1 MILKTYI
8 VNDMQEGMEKI
19 KKELGVDAVIL
30 STKEYKKKGIRG
42 WFSKPKLEIVA
53 AYDADDRIS
62 INTSRR
68 EKRAAQTQETRPLP
82 QRSRQASQSGLYS
95 DMEISAIENKLSRL
109 DSTLSSFMQRIEN
122 NYSDKFTA
130 YSKEIRS
137 FAGKLL
143 DNDVR
148 EDIVYELADKVE
160 ELVKKNNRDVNE
172 AIKEVVTNYLGEPQ
186 VIAENEKGPH
196 IVMFLGTTGVG
207 KTTTLSK
214 ITTDMVVN
222 KHKKASVM
230 TTDIYKIA
238 STEQLKV
245 YSDILEVPFSVI
257 YSNDEIEENMQKF
270 AESDLIFIDT
280 GKSPDEE
287 EYKNQ
292 IKEIISTV
300 NPDEIYLVMSA
311 NTNYKSCV
319 KTLANY
325 SYVKDFRI
333 IVTKMDEA
341 VSSGMLFNIR
351 SLTDKPFSYLTYG
364 QILTEDIKTFDI
376 KEILDDLV
384 DTGKE

>member
-8 VNDMQEGMEKI
+8 VNDMQEGMEQI
-19 KKELGVDAVIL
+19 KRELGMDAVIL

-42 WFSKPKLEIVA
+42 LFSKPKLEIVA
-53 AYDADDRIS
+53 AYDSDDRIS
-62 INTSRR
+62 IKSNRR
-68 EKRAAQTQETRPLP
+68 TVSPSPRPAQTY
-82 QRSRQASQSGLYS
+82 QRTGSMGGGVSS
-95 DMEISAIENKLSRL
+95 DLEISAIENRLSKL
-109 DSTLSSFMQRIEN
+109 DNTLNSFMKRIEN
-122 NYSDKFTA
+122 NYADKFTA

-160 ELVKKNNRDVNE
+160 AKVKNE
-172 AIKEVVTNYLGEPQ
+172 NADINDAIAGVVKNYLGEPQ
-186 VIAENEKGPH
+186 KIDTDKKNQ
-196 IVMFLGTTGVG
+196 IILFLGTTGVG

-214 ITTDMVVN
+214 LTTDIVVN
-222 KHKKASVM
+222 KHKKAAVM

-257 YSNDEIEENMQKF
+257 YSDDEMEENIEKF
-270 AESDLIFIDT
+270 GDCDIIFIDT

-292 IKEIISTV
+292 VKKIISDIK
-300 NPDEIYLVMSA
+300 PDEIYLVISA

-319 KTLANY
+319 KTLTGY
-325 SYVKDFRI
+325 SYVKDYKI

-341 VSSGMLFNIR
+341 VSSGILFNIR

-364 QILTEDIKTFDI
+364 QILTEDIKDFDADELI
-376 KEILDDLV
+376 RDLLN
-384 DTGKE
+384 TPGKE

>member
-8 VNDMQEGMEKI
+8 VNDMQEGMEQI
-19 KKELGVDAVIL
+19 KRELGMDAVIL

-42 WFSKPKLEIVA
+42 LFSKPKLEIVA
-53 AYDADDRIS
+53 AYDSDDRIS
-62 INTSRR
+62 IKSNRR
-68 EKRAAQTQETRPLP
+68 TASPSPRPAQTY
-82 QRSRQASQSGLYS
+82 QRTGSMGGGVSS
-95 DMEISAIENKLSRL
+95 DLEISAIENRLSKL
-109 DSTLSSFMQRIEN
+109 DNTLNSFMKRIEN
-122 NYSDKFTA
+122 NYADKFTA

-160 ELVKKNNRDVNE
+160 AKVKNE
-172 AIKEVVTNYLGEPQ
+172 NADINDAIAGVVKNYLGEPQ
-186 VIAENEKGPH
+186 KIDTGKKNQ
-196 IVMFLGTTGVG
+196 IILFLGTTGVG

-214 ITTDMVVN
+214 LTTDIVVN
-222 KHKKASVM
+222 KHKKAAVM

-257 YSNDEIEENMQKF
+257 YSDDEMEENIEKF
-270 AESDLIFIDT
+270 CDCDIIFIDT

-292 IKEIISTV
+292 VKKIISDIK
-300 NPDEIYLVMSA
+300 PDEIYLVISA

-319 KTLANY
+319 KTLTGY
-325 SYVKDFRI
+325 SYVKDYKI

-341 VSSGMLFNIR
+341 VSSGILFNIR

-364 QILTEDIKTFDI
+364 QILTEDIKDFDADELI
-376 KEILDDLV
+376 RDLLN
-384 DTGKE
+384 TPGKE

>member
-8 VNDMQEGMEKI
+8 VNDMQEGMEQI
-19 KKELGVDAVIL
+19 KRELGMDAVIL

-42 WFSKPKLEIVA
+42 LFSKPKLEIVA
-53 AYDADDRIS
+53 AYDSDDRIS
-62 INTSRR
+62 IKSNRR
-68 EKRAAQTQETRPLP
+68 TASPSPRPAQTY
-82 QRSRQASQSGLYS
+82 QRTGSMGGGVSS
-95 DMEISAIENKLSRL
+95 DLEISAIENRLSKL
-109 DSTLSSFMQRIEN
+109 DNTLNSFMKRIEN
-122 NYSDKFTA
+122 NYADKFTA

-160 ELVKKNNRDVNE
+160 AKVKNE
-172 AIKEVVTNYLGEPQ
+172 NADINDAIAGVVKNYLGEPQ
-186 VIAENEKGPH
+186 KIDTDKKNQ
-196 IVMFLGTTGVG
+196 IILFLGTTGVG

-214 ITTDMVVN
+214 LTTDIVVN
-222 KHKKASVM
+222 KHKKAAVM

-257 YSNDEIEENMQKF
+257 YSDDEMEENIEKF
-270 AESDLIFIDT
+270 CDCDIIFIDT

-292 IKEIISTV
+292 VKKIISDIK
-300 NPDEIYLVMSA
+300 PDEIYLVISA

-319 KTLANY
+319 KTLTGY
-325 SYVKDFRI
+325 SYVKDYKI

-341 VSSGMLFNIR
+341 VSSGILFNIR

-364 QILTEDIKTFDI
+364 QILTEDIKDFDADELI
-376 KEILDDLV
+376 RDLLN
-384 DTGKE
+384 TPGKE

>member
-8 VNDMQEGMEKI
+8 VSDMQEGMEQI
-19 KKELGVDAVIL
+19 KRELGMDAVIL

-53 AYDADDRIS
+53 AYDADDRIAIS
-62 INTSRR
+62 KGTRR
-68 EKRAAQTQETRPLP
+68 PPPPSAPRASAAPAYR
-82 QRSRQASQSGLYS
+82 RSAGTGVSS
-95 DMEISAIENKLSRL
+95 DMEISAIENRLSKL
-109 DSTLSSFMQRIEN
+109 DNTLTSFMQRIEN
-122 NYSDKFTA
+122 NYADKFTA

-148 EDIVYELADKVE
+148 EDIVYKLADRVE
-160 ELVKKNNRDVNE
+160 EKVKNENADINDAITEVVRDYLGQPQKIDIEKKN
-172 AIKEVVTNYLGEPQ
+172 Q
-186 VIAENEKGPH
+186 
-196 IVMFLGTTGVG
+196 IVLFLGTTGVG

-214 ITTDMVVN
+214 LTTDIVVN
-222 KHKKASVM
+222 KHKRAAVM

-245 YSDILEVPFSVI
+245 YSDILEVPFTVI
-257 YSNDEIEENMQKF
+257 YSDDELEENVEKL
-270 AESDLIFIDT
+270 SGCDIIFIDT

-292 IKEIISTV
+292 VKRIISDV
-300 NPDEIYLVMSA
+300 NPDEIFLVISA

-319 KTLANY
+319 KTLTGY
-325 SYVKDFRI
+325 SYVKDYKI

-341 VSSGMLFNIR
+341 VSSGILFNIR

-364 QILTEDIKTFDI
+364 QILTEDIKDFDADELI
-376 KEILDDLV
+376 KDLLN
-384 DTGKE
+384 TPGKE